1 MLGLAR
7 IAAARAS
14 LRYRGVAQTAAPAR
28 RGVARS
34 TEPAAREDIAK
45 AGDSATGREKIER
58 REWRERMD
66 GGPEAATPERLQTQ
80 LKKERDKSWKEDIYE

>member
-14 LRYRGVAQTAAPAR
+14 LRYRGVAPTAAPR
-28 RGVARS
+28 RSVSRS
-34 TEPAAREDIAK
+34 TEAAREDIAK
-45 AGDSATGREKIER
+45 AGDSAAGREKIER